1 MEEFNT
7 WLIGGGLAVGAVF
20 AIVVQRFRFCLVAGV
35 SNLMLIKDSRQALA
49 FATALLV
56 AISGTQLLE
65 MMGIV
70 AIADSTYRDT
80 TLDWFGAAVG
90 GLAFGIG
97 ATLAGG
103 CAARTL
109 VRTMEGSL
117 HSLIALLSFAL
128 VAAVVQFGFLAPFR
142 VALSDATAIE
152 LETDAG
158 IASLL
163 SLPPWLVLAVVV
175 AALLWFI
182 YQYWQR
188 SPNKTMLAVG
198 VVVGGLVVASW
209 TITGVL
215 AQDEFMALSPSAMTM
230 AGPLARL
237 GYFLISGQL
246 ADLSFA
252 IAFVAGTAV
261 VSLLLALALALATR
275 QFKFYAPAK
284 GMAKM
289 ALLGGALMGFGAVM
303 AYGCNIGQ
311 GMSGLS
317 TLSLESLIAVAG
329 MVTGISATTRW
340 MERNA

>member
-1 MEEFNT
+1 LSDINI
-7 WLIGGGLAVGAVF
+7 WLIAGGSVVGAVF
-20 AIVVQRFRFCLVAGV
+20 AVVVQRFRFCLVAGV
-35 SNLMLIKDSRQALA
+35 SSLMLIRDSRQALA

-56 AISGTQLLE
+56 AITGTQLLE
-65 MMGIV
+65 MLGVV
-70 AIADSTYRDT
+70 AIADSVYRND
-80 TLDWFGAAVG
+80 TLDWFVAAVG
-90 GLAFGIG
+90 GLAFGVG

-117 HSLIALLSFAL
+117 HSLIALVSFAL
-128 VAAVVQFGFLAPFR
+128 VAAIVQFGFLASFR
-142 VALSDATAIE
+142 VDLSNATSIH
-152 LETDAG
+152 LKTDAG

-175 AALLWFI
+175 VALLWFI
-182 YQYWQR
+182 TQCWQR
-188 SPNKTMLAVG
+188 SPNKTMIAVG

-215 AQDEFMALSPSAMTM
+215 AQDEFTPLRPSAITM
-230 AGPLARL
+230 SGPLARL
-237 GYFLISGQL
+237 GYFLISGQR

-252 IAFVAGTAV
+252 IAFVATTAV
-261 VSLLLALALALATR
+261 VSLLLALATR
-275 QFKFYAPAK
+275 QFRFYAPAK
-284 GMAKM
+284 GMTKM
-289 ALLGGALMGFGAVM
+289 ALLGGALMGLGAVM

-317 TLSLESLIAVAG
+317 TLSLESLIAVVG

-340 MERNA
+340 MEINA